1 MRRRSALLA
10 RTARLGLLVGAFAL
24 VAASCG
30 GDDDDDSAG
39 SAPSGSTS
47 PPAATSE
54 GSTPGTAPA
63 TSAAAGS
70 GEPVEIEW
78 WHIQNNDPGLSLWQ
92 AVADE
97 YMADHP
103 NVTIDITVYENE
115 AFKTAIAPRLQAGDP
130 PDLFQSWGGGGL
142 SEQVDAGLVKDI
154 SADVQPWIGDLNEAA
169 VGMYQVDGKQY
180 GIPFDLGMVG
190 FWYNKALFE
199 QAGITAPPTTWEE
212 FLEDV
217 QKLKDAGITPLAL
230 GEGDK
235 WPGMFWWAYLAL
247 RIGGAEPMQQA
258 ADEGS
263 WDAEPF
269 VKAGT
274 ELTRLTDL
282 DPFQKGYLAAV
293 WDGAGGQ
300 AATMATEGAA
310 MMLMGQWA
318 PGTINANSP
327 DGNGLGDNLGWF
339 PFPTVEGG
347 AGDPTDAFGGG
358 NGFAVGKDAP
368 PEAVDF
374 LKYATSLDVANRWG
388 ETNSGILPVTLGA
401 DASIT
406 DPNLTGVLDARADAK
421 FVQLYLDQATTPEL
435 GGVINDAV
443 AELYAGQASPDQVA
457 QTIADAAQT

>member
-10 RTARLGLLVGAFAL
+10 RTTLVVGAFAL

-30 GDDDDDSAG
+30 GDDDDGAAG

-47 PPAATSE
+47 PPASTAA
-54 GSTPGTAPA
+54 GSAPGTAPA

-78 WHIQNNDPGLSLWQ
+78 WHINNNDPGLSLWQ
-92 AVADE
+92 DVADE
-97 YMADHP
+97 YMAAHP
-103 NVTIDITVYENE
+103 NVKIDITVYENE
-115 AFKTAIAPRLQAGDP
+115 AFKTAVAPRMQAGDP

-142 SEQVDAGLVKDI
+142 KEQVDAGLVQDI
-154 SADVQPWIGDLNEAA
+154 TADVQPWIGDLNEAA

-199 QAGITAPPTTWEE
+199 QAGITAPPATWEE

-217 QKLKDAGITPLAL
+217 QTLKDAGITPLAL

-247 RIGGAEPMQQA
+247 RIGGADAMQQA
-258 ADEGS
+258 VDAGS

-269 VKAGT
+269 VEAGT
-274 ELTRLTDL
+274 QLKRLVDM
-282 DPFQKGYLAAV
+282 DPFQKGFMASV

-300 AATMATEGAA
+300 AATIATEGAA
-310 MMLMGQWA
+310 MHLMGQWA
-318 PGTINANSP
+318 PGTQNANSP
-327 DGNGLGDNLGWF
+327 DGEGLGDKLGWF
-339 PFPTVEGG
+339 PFPAVEGG

-358 NGFAVGKDAP
+358 NGIAVGKDAP

-374 LKYATSLDVANRWG
+374 LKYATSLDVAKRWG
-388 ETNSGILPVTLGA
+388 ETNSGILPVTIGA
-401 DASIT
+401 DSSIT
-406 DPNLTGVLDARADAK
+406 DPNLTGVLEARAKAK

-435 GGVINDAV
+435 GAEINDAV
-443 AELYAGQASPDQVA
+443 AELYAGQASPEQVS

>member
-1 MRRRSALLA
+1 MRRRLVRTTLLA
-10 RTARLGLLVGAFAL
+10 FVL

-30 GDDDDDSAG
+30 GDDDDDDA
-39 SAPSGSTS
+39 A
-47 PPAATSE
+47 PAATDAPAATE
-54 GSTPGTAPA
+54 APGTEAPGTEA
-63 TSAAAGS
+63 PDA

-78 WHIQNNDPGLSLWQ
+78 WHISNNDPGLSLWQ

-97 YMADHP
+97 YMAEHP

-142 SEQVDAGLVKDI
+142 KEQVDAGLVRDI
-154 SADVQPWIGDLNEAA
+154 GAEVEPWIGDLNRAA
-169 VGMYQVDGKQY
+169 VGMYQVDGVQY
-180 GIPFDLGMVG
+180 GVPWDLGMVG

-199 QAGITAPPTTWEE
+199 QAGIDAPPTTWEE

-217 QKLKDAGITPLAL
+217 QTLKDAGITPLAL

-247 RIGGAEPMQQA
+247 RLGGAEAMELA
-258 ADEGS
+258 ADEGA

-274 ELTRLTDL
+274 ELQRLIEM
-282 DPFQKGYLAAV
+282 DPFQDGFLAAV

-300 AATMATEGAA
+300 AATMATGDAA

-318 PGTINANSP
+318 PGTINANSA
-327 DGNGLGDNLGWF
+327 DGSGLGDDLGWF
-339 PFPTVEGG
+339 PFPEVEGG

-358 NGFAVGKDAP
+358 NGIAVGKDAP
-368 PEAVDF
+368 TEAVDF

-388 ETNSGILPVTLGA
+388 ETNSGILPVTVGS
-401 DASIT
+401 DSSIT
-406 DPNLTGVLDARADAK
+406 DPNLTGVLEARANAK

-435 GGVINDAV
+435 GAVINDAV
-443 AELYAGQASPDQVA
+443 AELYAGQGSPEQVA
-457 QTIADAAQT
+457 QTIADAARA

>member
-1 MRRRSALLA
+1 LLA
-10 RTARLGLLVGAFAL
+10 RSTLLVGAFAL

-30 GDDDDDSAG
+30 GDDDDDAAG

-47 PPAATSE
+47 PPASTAA

-63 TSAAAGS
+63 TSAVAGS

-78 WHIQNNDPGLSLWQ
+78 WHINNNDPGLSLWQ
-92 AVADE
+92 DVADE
-97 YMADHP
+97 YMAAHP
-103 NVTIDITVYENE
+103 NVKIDITVYENE
-115 AFKTAIAPRLQAGDP
+115 AFKTAVAPRMQAGDP

-142 SEQVDAGLVKDI
+142 AEQVDAGLVKDI
-154 SADVQPWIGDLNEAA
+154 TADVQPWIGDLNEAA
-169 VGMYQVDGKQY
+169 VGMYQVDDKQY

-199 QAGITAPPTTWEE
+199 QAGITAPPATWEE

-217 QKLKDAGITPLAL
+217 QQLKDAGITPLAL

-247 RIGGAEPMQQA
+247 RIGGADAMQQA
-258 ADEGS
+258 VDAGS

-269 VKAGT
+269 VEAGT
-274 ELTRLTDL
+274 QLKRLVDM
-282 DPFQKGYLAAV
+282 DPFQKGFMAAV

-300 AATMATEGAA
+300 AATIATEGAA
-310 MMLMGQWA
+310 MHLMGQWA
-318 PGTINANSP
+318 PGTQNANSP
-327 DGNGLGDNLGWF
+327 DGEGLGDKLGWF
-339 PFPTVEGG
+339 PFPAVEGG

-358 NGFAVGKDAP
+358 NGIAVGKDAP

-388 ETNSGILPVTLGA
+388 ETNSGILPVTIGA
-401 DASIT
+401 DSSIT
-406 DPNLTGVLDARADAK
+406 DPNLTGVLEARAKAK

-435 GGVINDAV
+435 GAEINDAV
-443 AELYAGQASPDQVA
+443 AELYAGQASPEQVS